1 MGFQPKTYWIAIV
14 DDDESARTAIQ
25 GVLKSVGWQARSFC
39 SAEEFLE
46 SGQLCETACLISD
59 IRMPGMSGLELQAR
73 LVEEGWRIPI
83 IFVTAHGDS
92 RMQTRAM
99 KAGARAFLGKPFDD
113 KVLLQEVR
121 TALESGLAGRNPS
134 SCEGECRLSVSQS
147 QR

>member
-1 MGFQPKTYWIAIV
+1 MGFARQTQFVSIV
-14 DDDESARTAIQ
+14 DDDESARAAIQ
-25 GVLKSVGWQARSFC
+25 GMLKSVGWQARSFP
-39 SAEEFLE
+39 SAEEFLQ
-46 SGQLCETACLISD
+46 SGQLRETACLICD

-99 KAGARAFLGKPFDD
+99 KAGALAFLGKPFDD
-113 KVLLQEVR
+113 EVLLEEVR
-121 TALESGLAGRNPS
+121 TALESEPRGGGARATAGGS
-134 SCEGECRLSVSQS
+134 SES